1 MRPVRSQPPKR
12 AVGFSTPYYLFPI
25 PCFSTPAQPEETED
39 TMRFKLEIELG
50 SDAMQ
55 SYPAVLNAIRE
66 SFDSIMPFHEKNQ
79 TRIDEDQTGVIRNGN
94 GSAVGSWEIVAAEGS
109 APWQPP
115 EGTTPP
121 ACPKCNG
128 HTIAIQADAYASYAL
143 AGFTLD
149 GFPVADWDTPQMQIF
164 DDRAY
169 ICSGCGFKTADADD
183 FYRAPHPVQ

>member
-1 MRPVRSQPPKR
+1 
-12 AVGFSTPYYLFPI
+12 
-25 PCFSTPAQPEETED
+25 
-39 TMRFKLEIELG
+39 MRFKLEIELG

-55 SYPAVLNAIRE
+55 TSNDIARALRCVAGYAALESAQRPEPVSIQDRE
-66 SFDSIMPFHEKNQ
+66 
-79 TRIDEDQTGVIRNGN
+79 GN
-94 GSAVGSWEIVAAEGS
+94 TVGSWEVVACTP

-115 EGTTPP
+115 AGTTPP

-128 HTIAIQADAYASYAL
+128 HAIAIQADAYASYAL